1 MTEEQEK
8 KFDALM
14 AKFDLIPP
22 ENLDMPCNDELRKEI
37 IEFLEKTLKINNEYI
52 QRLINL

>member
-22 ENLDMPCNDELRKEI
+22 ENLDMPCNEELRKEI
-37 IEFLEKTLKINNEYI
+37 IEFLEKTLKINNEHI
-52 QRLINL
+52 QRLIEL